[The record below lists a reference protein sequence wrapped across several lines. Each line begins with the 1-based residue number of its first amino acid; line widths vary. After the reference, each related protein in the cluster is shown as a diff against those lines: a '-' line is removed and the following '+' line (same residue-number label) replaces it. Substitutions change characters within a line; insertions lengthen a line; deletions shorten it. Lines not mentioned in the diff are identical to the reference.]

1 LIPPSSP
8 RSSAFNISFKVSTA
22 SMPMFHCEH
31 SVVVRAPAE
40 AVFSYLDDHRR
51 LSAHMSR
58 SSWMMA
64 GSRMSLTLDAAE
76 GRAVGSIIRLS
87 GRVLGLLL
95 AVEERITVR
104 TPPRGKG
111 WETIGTPR
119 LLVIGHYRMGFQ
131 ITPQSEATALCVFL
145 DYALPTTLPARLF
158 GRLIGHFY
166 ARWCV
171 ERMARDAA
179 AHFQSIA

>member
-1 LIPPSSP
+1 
-8 RSSAFNISFKVSTA
+8 
-22 SMPMFHCEH
+22 MQMFHCED
-31 SVVVRAPAE
+31 SVSVRAPAE

-87 GRVLGLLL
+87 GRILGLPL
-95 AVEERITVR
+95 AVEERVAVR
-104 TPPRGKG
+104 TPPWHKV
-111 WETIGTPR
+111 WETIGVPR

-131 ITPQSEATALCVFL
+131 ITPQSEPLTLCVFI
-145 DYALPTTLPARLF
+145 DYARPTLAPGRWLGRLF
-158 GRLIGHFY
+158 GHFY

-171 ERMARDAA
+171 QRMARDAA
-179 AHFQSIA
+179 AHFQSIT